1 MTTPA
6 RGFRGRNPPGTS
18 RARDHIRGSCD
29 PFAVNWGDVR
39 AEIKDPFT
47 RRETF
52 HHRRLH
58 ARVVGVGMA
67 TLMVGFFATW
77 TMWAFHGLE
86 KSRSMEE
93 LLECAVWTASQLL
106 TGGSSVQT
114 GSALGH
120 ALEVLLELWAITVV
134 AALAASVAAFLMQ
147 KDAADRRRT

>member
-1 MTTPA
+1 
-6 RGFRGRNPPGTS
+6 
-18 RARDHIRGSCD
+18 
-29 PFAVNWGDVR
+29 VNWGRVWV
-39 AEIKDPFT
+39 EIKDPFT
-47 RRETF
+47 TEDTF

-58 ARVVGVGMA
+58 ARVFGILIT
-67 TLMVGFFATW
+67 TLILGFFVTW

-106 TGGSSVQT
+106 TGGSSLQT

-147 KDAADRRRT
+147 KDATNRQQTT

>member
-1 MTTPA
+1 
-6 RGFRGRNPPGTS
+6 
-18 RARDHIRGSCD
+18 
-29 PFAVNWGDVR
+29 VNWQDVWV
-39 AEIKDPFT
+39 EVKDPFT

-58 ARVVGVGMA
+58 ARVVGIVVT
-67 TLMVGFFATW
+67 TLMLGFLVTC

-86 KSRSMEE
+86 RSRSVEE
-93 LLECAVWTASQLL
+93 LLECGVWTASQLL
-106 TGGSSVQT
+106 TGGSSLQT

-147 KDAADRRRT
+147 RDAGDRQRAT